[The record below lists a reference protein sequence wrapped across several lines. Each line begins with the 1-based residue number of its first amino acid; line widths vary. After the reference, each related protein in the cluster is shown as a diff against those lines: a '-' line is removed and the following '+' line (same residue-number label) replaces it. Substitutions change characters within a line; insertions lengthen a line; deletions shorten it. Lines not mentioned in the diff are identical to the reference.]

1 MSETTPARQHAFAEA
16 ITSYGPDPSTAPH
29 VKLSI
34 SLPTDLVELVREA
47 AAATGLTVSATI
59 GASLRHTLEIEEQ
72 ERLDRALA
80 LDAEEN
86 LAWAQAYLPIATR
99 LMSEVEW

>member
-1 MSETTPARQHAFAEA
+1 MSETPTFQQHAFAEA
-16 ITSYGPDPSTAPH
+16 IASYGPDPSTTPH

-34 SLPTDLVELVREA
+34 SLPTDLVELVRGA

-59 GASLRHTLEIEEQ
+59 GASLRHTLEIWEQ
-72 ERLDRALA
+72 ERLDRALE

-86 LAWAQAYLPIATR
+86 LAWARAYLPIASK
-99 LMSEVEW
+99 LLSEIEW